1 MNKAAMTMTNAMTN
15 MTNEDAKAIIK
26 NNAMTNMVNE
36 DAKASLRMKMFSI
49 VFKNTIEHS
58 KEKITIEKVELMK
71 RVFACFIM
79 ATKIKVE
86 SNRDI
91 TTYKFNNEKSWEK
104 EAKNLIY
111 QLIDESIWFEDIY
124 ENGFCCRNASNSYRI
139 TCK

>member
-1 MNKAAMTMTNAMTN
+1 MNKAAMMMNAMTN

-36 DAKASLRMKMFSI
+36 DTKASLRMKMFDI
-49 VFKNTIEHS
+49 VFKNTIERS
-58 KEKITIEKVELMK
+58 RETMTMEKVEIMK

-86 SNRDI
+86 SNTDI
-91 TTYKFNNEKSWEK
+91 SIYKFNNEKNWEK

-111 QLIDESIWFEDIY
+111 QLINETIWFEDVY
-124 ENGFCCRNASNSYRI
+124 ENGFCCTNASNSYRI

>member
-1 MNKAAMTMTNAMTN
+1 MNKAAMMMNA

-26 NNAMTNMVNE
+26 NNANVIGN
-36 DAKASLRMKMFSI
+36 DVKASLRLKMFNI
-49 VFKNTIEHS
+49 VFKNTIERS
-58 KEKITIEKVELMK
+58 RENMTMEKVDMMK

-79 ATKIKVE
+79 STKIKVE
-86 SNRDI
+86 SDKDI
-91 TTYKFNNEKSWEK
+91 TIYKFNNERNWEK

-111 QLIDESIWFEDIY
+111 QLIDETIWFEDIY

>member
-1 MNKAAMTMTNAMTN
+1 MNKAAMMMNA

-26 NNAMTNMVNE
+26 NNAMTNE
-36 DAKASLRMKMFSI
+36 DVKASLRMKMFSI

-58 KEKITIEKVELMK
+58 KETMTIDKAELMK

-79 ATKIKVE
+79 STKIKVE
-86 SNRDI
+86 SDKDI
-91 TTYKFNNEKSWEK
+91 TIYKFNNEKNWEK

-111 QLIDESIWFEDIY
+111 QLIDETIWFEDTY
-124 ENGFCCRNASNSYRI
+124 ENGFCCRNANNFYRI